1 MSSVVLDKEA
11 AREFDQLD
19 GLLSHIVNG
28 AELSIIPQKEMK
40 HKAFTRIRRFLIES
54 KQYSMKLIAPTQSC
68 YVSFAH
74 CNFAFNAVLRNAV
87 LCTAV
92 SRVSGPVIPSTAS
105 PQPHISLGS
114 YSNHSSNA
122 SSPMV
127 QVSPRSSMS
136 GFGFP
141 RTSTSAKLKAEW
153 GWAISVVIA
162 ALLLIK

>member
-54 KQYSMKLIAPTQSC
+54 KQYSMKLIAPTQ
-68 YVSFAH
+68 
-74 CNFAFNAVLRNAV
+74 
-87 LCTAV
+87 
-92 SRVSGPVIPSTAS
+92 RVSGPVIPSTAS

-153 GWAISVVIA
+153 GWAISAVIA

>member
-68 YVSFAH
+68 YVSV
-74 CNFAFNAVLRNAV
+74 NFDRIVLVAI
-87 LCTAV
+87 

-105 PQPHISLGS
+105 PQQHISLGS

-141 RTSTSAKLKAEW
+141 RRSTSAKLKAEW
-153 GWAISVVIA
+153 GWAISTVIA
-162 ALLLIK
+162 AFLLIK